1 MVDFSDAY
9 FIKLGRKGSYE
20 KRCIEEGIIRLGFVN
35 PYHNECSNGN
45 YNSLRDYFEGEKNKT
60 KGVATSIIN
69 QIKLFYEADESI
81 LWITFY
87 NKKLWWCHA
96 SSGIVEIGDGSR
108 SRKAKEGWK
117 SLDINGKVLS
127 IDKLSGKLTKVQMY
141 QGTICEVK
149 EKKYLYEKINGIL
162 SDDIKLAQDCLD
174 NLKNSLYSLVKRLTW
189 KDFEILVDLIFN
201 DAGWKRIG
209 VLGKTEKDIDLDLL
223 MPVTETRAFVQVKAS
238 SNQTEF
244 DRYVEVFNENELYN
258 EMYYVVHTQSTP
270 INVSASYQNV
280 HLIGL
285 NKIVDF
291 IINAGLINW
300 LIEKA
305 A

>member
-1 MVDFSDAY
+1 
-9 FIKLGRKGSYE
+9 
-20 KRCIEEGIIRLGFVN
+20 
-35 PYHNECSNGN
+35 
-45 YNSLRDYFEGEKNKT
+45 
-60 KGVATSIIN
+60 
-69 QIKLFYEADESI
+69 
-81 LWITFY
+81 
-87 NKKLWWCHA
+87 
-96 SSGIVEIGDGSR
+96 
-108 SRKAKEGWK
+108 
-117 SLDINGKVLS
+117 
-127 IDKLSGKLTKVQMY
+127 
-141 QGTICEVK
+141 
-149 EKKYLYEKINGIL
+149 
-162 SDDIKLAQDCLD
+162 
-174 NLKNSLYSLVKRLTW
+174 
-189 KDFEILVDLIFN
+189 
-201 DAGWKRIG
+201 